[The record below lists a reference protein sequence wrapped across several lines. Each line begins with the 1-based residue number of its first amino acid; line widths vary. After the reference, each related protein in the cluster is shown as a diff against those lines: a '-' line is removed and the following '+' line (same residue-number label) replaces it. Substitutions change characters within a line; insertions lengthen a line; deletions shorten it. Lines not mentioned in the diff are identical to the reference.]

1 MENVTC
7 LGEDIR
13 ERSEMRTA
21 VLLTSYRRFAA
32 QTRLAMALLAIALVA
47 AIGVMVVA
55 GAQAAHAA
63 FLDAEARNFATLSG
77 SDDSLLIVVAGIV
90 FLAAF
95 ASLFVRPGKK
105 PRSP

>member
-1 MENVTC
+1 MANETC
-7 LGEDIR
+7 LGEDVR

-21 VLLTSYRRFAA
+21 VLLTGYRRFAA
-32 QTRLAMALLAIALVA
+32 QTHLAMALLAVALVA
-47 AIGVMVVA
+47 AIGFMVVA

-63 FLDAEARNFATLSG
+63 FLDAEARNFATLVG
-77 SDDSLLIVVAGIV
+77 GDDSLLIVVVGTV